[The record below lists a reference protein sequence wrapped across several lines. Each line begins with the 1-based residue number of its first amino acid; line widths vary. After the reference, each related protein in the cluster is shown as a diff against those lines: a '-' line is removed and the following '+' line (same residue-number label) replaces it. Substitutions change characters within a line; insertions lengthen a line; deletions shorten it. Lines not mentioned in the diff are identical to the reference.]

1 MTIWKS
7 LPYSAANEVADE
19 IFASIYSKYQLN
31 LETSIRGIDYFFDS
45 VQLIYYE
52 FHRGSFIHDGSYID
66 SLDRI
71 TKTKTTINQKNIDDK
86 YIPYTPTAPLNYEE
100 IESHPERVSNIKPF
114 INKHNRTEINYSSKI
129 NDWKTFEKIIWQLLL
144 IFCILKKNKYFQLI
158 SQKLIRIVKKKKKIL
173 LMIAKELK
181 EGWYYLA
188 IKNCL
193 NY

>member
-1 MTIWKS
+1 M
-7 LPYSAANEVADE
+7 
-19 IFASIYSKYQLN
+19 
-31 LETSIRGIDYFFDS
+31 
-45 VQLIYYE
+45 IYYE

-129 NDWKTFEKIIWQLLL
+129 ND
-144 IFCILKKNKYFQLI
+144 
-158 SQKLIRIVKKKKKIL
+158 
-173 LMIAKELK
+173 
-181 EGWYYLA
+181 
-188 IKNCL
+188 
-193 NY
+193 